1 MSLMKISSITSILNE
16 SNVKILNESETEGY
30 KVLEFNAPLGQC
42 DVEGGNGIIYPCSVF
57 KQAVESQFKPLVE
70 RGIAYG
76 ELDHPDLSA
85 CPKEGSQFCD
95 RRQADVKLKNVSH
108 RFLKVWWEGNTLYG
122 TVQLLPT
129 PNGQLV
135 YNLLKIAKAPIGLSL
150 RALGTVRQQNGKQI
164 VTMMALRTFDIVAIP
179 SYLVTV
185 TNPFQESA
193 QKLVSESLQKY
204 LAPEIE
210 CVDGKCLVALS
221 ESEAHLSLDKIVQL
235 LIYDSIGRRLD
246 YIQSVLNF
254 GRATF

>member
-1 MSLMKISSITSILNE
+1 MSLVKISSITSILNE
-16 SNVKILNESETEGY
+16 SNVRILNESESEGY
-30 KVLEFNAPLGQC
+30 KLLEFNAPLGQC

-57 KQAVESQFKPLVE
+57 KQAVETQFKPLVE

-95 RRQADVKLKNVSH
+95 RRQADVKLKNASH

-122 TVQLLPT
+122 TIQLLPT

-135 YNLLKIAKAPIGLSL
+135 YNILKIAKAPIGLSL
-150 RALGTVRQQNGKQI
+150 RALGSVRQQNGKQI

-193 QKLVSESLQKY
+193 TNLINESLRELLKTTV
-204 LAPEIE
+204 E
-210 CVDGKCLVALS
+210 CIDGKCLVTLS
-221 ESEAHLSLDKIVQL
+221 ESENLGLEKIIEL
-235 LIYDSIGRRLD
+235 LIYDSISRHLE
-246 YIQSVLNF
+246 YIHNTLNY
-254 GRATF
+254 GHSTF